1 MSDYLCG
8 ARRQALS
15 AFALMV
21 LAACGGGNNETAVRP
36 EGAEDKV
43 LHVYNW
49 ADYIGRTTIADFE
62 AKTGIKVTYD
72 TYDSNEV
79 LETKLLTGRTDFD
92 VVFPSANFLERLIK
106 AGVFLKLDRSKL
118 PNLVNM
124 DAEIMRRV
132 AVNDPGNGHSINY
145 MWGTTGIGYNA
156 SMVEDALGIGRID
169 SWDAVFDPAVAAK
182 LAKCG
187 ISMLDAPEDVF
198 EAARIHL
205 GRDPNSEKAED
216 LAAAEKLL
224 TSVRPYVRYF
234 SSSQHVNDLASGEIC
249 VSLSWSGLI
258 LQARSRGAAAATP
271 VEIVYVIPKEGAT
284 IWFDLVA
291 IPGDAPHPGN
301 AHAFLNFLMEPAVIA
316 GVSNDIGYANGNAA
330 SLPLI
335 SDALRYD
342 PGVYPTEEVRKKLHP
357 SVLKS
362 PEFSRAQNRA
372 WTRIK
377 TGQ

>member
-1 MSDYLCG
+1 MSEYLRG
-8 ARRQALS
+8 AARLALLAS
-15 AFALMV
+15 LV
-21 LAACGGGNNETAVRP
+21 LLAACGGGNNETA
-36 EGAEDKV
+36 ELSDGTEDKV

-62 AKTGIKVTYD
+62 AQTGIQVTYD

-79 LETKLLTGRTDFD
+79 LETKLLTGHTDYD
-92 VVFPSANFLERLIK
+92 VVFPSANFLERMIK

-124 DAEIMRRV
+124 DAEITQRV

-145 MWGTTGIGYNA
+145 MWGTTGIGYNVT
-156 SMVEDALGIGRID
+156 MVENALGTGGID
-169 SWDAVFDPAVAAK
+169 SWDAMFDPAVAAK

-198 EAARIHL
+198 EAARIYL

-224 TSVRPYVRYF
+224 TTVRPYVRYF

-249 VSLSWSGLI
+249 VSLSWNGLI

-271 VEIVYVIPKEGAT
+271 VEVDYVIPKEGAT

-330 SLPLI
+330 SLPFI
-335 SDALRYD
+335 NDALRQD
-342 PGVYPTEEVRKKLHP
+342 PAVYPTEEVRKKLHP
-357 SVLKS
+357 SGLKS
-362 PEFSRAQNRA
+362 QEFSRAQNRA